1 MGAIPSCKP
10 AQIGEALP
18 TLQGVAGNTEGKIV
32 EKTFPVT
39 TQRVR
44 PLDGFRHII
53 TMMISITR
61 RPWYLIKAE
70 VFRQRDTQ
78 LADDQVKV

>member
-1 MGAIPSCKP
+1 MIPTSKP

-18 TLQGVAGNTEGKIV
+18 TLQGVAGNTEGKIANLA
-32 EKTFPVT
+32 FPVT
-39 TQRVR
+39 TQGVR

-61 RPWYLIKAE
+61 RPWYLLSQSKRKYSGSEILSSLTT
-70 VFRQRDTQ
+70 R
-78 LADDQVKV
+78 